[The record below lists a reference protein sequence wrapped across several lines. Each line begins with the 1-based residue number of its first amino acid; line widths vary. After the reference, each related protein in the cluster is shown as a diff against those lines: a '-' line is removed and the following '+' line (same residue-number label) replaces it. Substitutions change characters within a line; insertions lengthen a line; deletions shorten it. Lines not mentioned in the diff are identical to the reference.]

1 MTVFPTLSS
10 LAWLPLQA
18 FSGNYLFLAVIF
30 FVLALIAAVVGQR
43 GITGMSM
50 RMAKMIVIVF
60 VVLGIVSLLL

>member
-1 MTVFPTLSS
+1 MIVFPTLSS

-18 FSGNYLFLAVIF
+18 FSGNYLFLAVVF

>member
-1 MTVFPTLSS
+1 MFPSFSS

-18 FSGNYLFLAVIF
+18 FSGDYLFLAVIF
-30 FVLALIAAVVGQR
+30 FVLALIAAVIGHR